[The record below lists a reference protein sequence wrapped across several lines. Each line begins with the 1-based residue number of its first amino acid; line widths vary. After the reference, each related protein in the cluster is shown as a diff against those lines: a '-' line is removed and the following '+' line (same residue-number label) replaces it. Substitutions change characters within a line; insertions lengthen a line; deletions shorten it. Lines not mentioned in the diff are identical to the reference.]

1 MKAYGRKATILAA
14 VLALFL
20 TAAAGCGGKIN
31 EPGGSTSPVSQGASD
46 AESGAPVE
54 SGSSDATD
62 PTGQDASTPSD
73 TASGNGDSTNPGGN
87 ASKPGGN
94 NQGHTATTTKG
105 GGGSSFKEPVY
116 DLKGRVIV
124 IGSES
129 VPGHEQNQYL

>member
-87 ASKPGGN
+87 ASKPA
-94 NQGHTATTTKG
+94 ATTRGIPPPPQKAAG
-105 GGGSSFKEPVY
+105 AAASRSRFM
-116 DLKGRVIV
+116 I
-124 IGSES
+124 
-129 VPGHEQNQYL
+129 

>member
-31 EPGGSTSPVSQGASD
+31 EPGGSTEPCFPGGVRRGVGRA
-46 AESGAPVE
+46 VE

-87 ASKPGGN
+87 ASKPA
-94 NQGHTATTTKG
+94 ATTRGIPPPPQKAAG
-105 GGGSSFKEPVY
+105 AAASRSRFM
-116 DLKGRVIV
+116 I
-124 IGSES
+124 
-129 VPGHEQNQYL
+129 